1 MADSNDR
8 LNPSPRPGTA
18 TAEQGVVLL
27 DCPRGAV
34 VTLTPE
40 AAEATSESLRQA
52 AALAEDQRNAARAT
66 EDRNLRRLHPNSP
79 LSPGEADG

>member
-8 LNPSPRPGTA
+8 LEPSPRPGKA

-40 AAEATSESLRQA
+40 AAEATSESLRRA
-52 AALAEDQRNAARAT
+52 AALAEDQRNAARVT
-66 EDRNLRRLHPNSP
+66 EDMNLRRLRPDPPSSP
-79 LSPGEADG
+79 SDADG

>member
-1 MADSNDR
+1 MAESNDR
-8 LNPSPRPGTA
+8 LKPSPRPGTA

-40 AAEATSESLRQA
+40 AAKATSQSLREA
-52 AALAEDQRNAARAT
+52 AALAEDQRNTTRDE
-66 EDRNLRRLHPNSP
+66 EDGSLRRLHSKTSP
-79 LSPGEADG
+79 SSRERER

>member
-1 MADSNDR
+1 VADSNDR

-79 LSPGEADG
+79 SSPGEADG